1 MLLYEDQVK
10 LALIAGSGGR
20 GSVSFSRN
28 RKLPRGGPDG
38 GNGGRGGDI
47 KFSFSSRYKDFSQL
61 KKQSLFKAEKGKD
74 GAGQLQTGK
83 KGKNLTVSVP
93 LGTLI
98 RDGAGQLLKDSAEAE
113 NPFLFLKGGLGG
125 RGNAFYKSSVN
136 QAPGKFQK
144 GLPGEQKQVILE
156 LKPFVDFVLI
166 GRVNTGKSTFFNK
179 VTRGKSPVGEYPC
192 TTLEPYYG
200 EMKPLPFQRVLMDI
214 PGIPKGASSDIKK
227 GKAFLRLMGR
237 AEVLL
242 IFLSAE
248 DQPVKNLKEME
259 QELEAFD
266 KTCFEEKFTLK
277 RKKKIVVLSKADRL
291 KEERKKRI
299 LEALSSQMEKTLVSK
314 NEILGEKPIA
324 LSLKTGEGIEK
335 LLSAVGG
342 SFEKPVLRKGIFK
355 SKMVY

>member
-1 MLLYEDQVK
+1 MLLYEDQMK
-10 LALIAGSGGR
+10 LTLLAGSGGR
-20 GSVSFSRN
+20 GSISFSCS

-47 KFSFSSRYKDFSQL
+47 KFSFSSRYKDFSHF

-83 KGKNLTVSVP
+83 KGKDITVFVP

-98 RDGAGQLLKDSAEAE
+98 RDEKGQLLKDLAEAE

-136 QAPGKFQK
+136 QAPGKSQK
-144 GLPGEQKQVILE
+144 GRPGEQKQVILE
-156 LKPFVDFVLI
+156 LKPFVDLALI

-179 VTRGKSPVGEYPC
+179 VTGGKSPVGEYPC
-192 TTLEPYYG
+192 TTLGPYYG
-200 EMKPLPFQRVLMDI
+200 KVKSLPFQRFLMDI
-214 PGIPKGASSDIKK
+214 PGIPKGASNDIKK

-237 AEVLL
+237 AKVLL

-248 DQPVKNLKEME
+248 NQPVENLQEVK

-266 KTCFEEKFTLK
+266 KTCFEKEFTLK
-277 RKKKIVVLSKADRL
+277 RKKRIVVLSKADRL
-291 KEERKKRI
+291 KEERKEKI
-299 LEALSSQMEKTLVSK
+299 LEALGSKMEKSSVSK
-314 NEILGEKPIA
+314 NETLRDKPIA
-324 LSLKTGEGIEK
+324 LSLKTGEGMDK
-335 LLSAVGG
+335 LLSAIGG
-342 SFEKPVLRKGIFK
+342 SF
-355 SKMVY
+355 